1 MSARPRLPRSRRNG
15 APVRRKPARQRGLGP
30 GVFIAPLLG
39 TTLIVTLAWAASLE
53 QSTPEIFA
61 AASVFF
67 ALAEGI
73 VLAFIGAAMSSRG
86 LAWAIGLA
94 VVTAVLATPG
104 RWEVAYLR
112 TNQRPQLIDLGMDL
126 GVTLAWAAFAGLA
139 GATVLRERLLTLL
152 PNR

>member
-1 MSARPRLPRSRRNG
+1 MLCA
-15 APVRRKPARQRGLGP
+15 
-30 GVFIAPLLG
+30 
-39 TTLIVTLAWAASLE
+39 TLIVTLAWAASLE
-53 QSTPEIFA
+53 QAAPEIFA

-73 VLAFIGAAMSSRG
+73 VLAFVGAALSSRG
-86 LAWAIGLA
+86 LAWAVGLA
-94 VVTAVLATPG
+94 VLTAVLATPG

-112 TNQRPQLIDLGMDL
+112 TGQRPQLLDLGTDV

-139 GATVLRERLLTLL
+139 GATVLRQRLQALL